1 MTPPKLK
8 IMGRLSRMPWI
19 PSVRS
24 FLVSHLF
31 IFNRSNGRRMPDINW
46 AGTYRD
52 VTRVV
57 HAAAGGKWFL
67 HVKVAPSIPCAP
79 PPTLA
84 ITLASLFSNTKSRWS
99 IQFKL
104 LNKIS

>member
-1 MTPPKLK
+1 
-8 IMGRLSRMPWI
+8 
-19 PSVRS
+19 
-24 FLVSHLF
+24 
-31 IFNRSNGRRMPDINW
+31 MPDINW
-46 AGTYRD
+46 AGTYLD

-84 ITLASLFSNTKSRWS
+84 ITLPFSPTPNQDGQFSSSSSTKYLDVSTYCGTMSLAYSYGNHVPGSTPCILGVDHRGEGKA
-99 IQFKL
+99 
-104 LNKIS
+104 